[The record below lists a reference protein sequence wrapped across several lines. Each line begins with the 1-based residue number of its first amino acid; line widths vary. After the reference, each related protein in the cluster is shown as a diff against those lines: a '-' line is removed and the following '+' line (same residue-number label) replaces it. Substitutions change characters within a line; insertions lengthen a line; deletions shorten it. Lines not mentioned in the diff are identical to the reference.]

1 MKNSKNGDKTYY
13 LPICM
18 SIGLSIGVAIGAG
31 FDSIPMGMCFGMAI
45 GVCVGSALDAKNRKA
60 ENDEPQEENETPD
73 L

>member
-45 GVCVGSALDAKNRKA
+45 GVCVGSALDGQNRKK
-60 ENDEPQEENETPD
+60 ESGETQEETPD